1 MFNIVY
7 DICKIN
13 NFEYDKSYLKIIS
26 DHIKKAPS
34 HVRLGVQFLLIID
47 KVIRFFVSLLFTK
60 SRTYTNFILKNKP
73 PLISL
78 LYKLILYILILKI
91 NEEEI

>member
-1 MFNIVY
+1 MFDIVY

-13 NFEYDKSYLKIIS
+13 KFKYDEIYLKIIS
-26 DHIKKAPS
+26 NHIKKAPT
-34 HVRLGVQFLLIID
+34 HVRLGSQFLLIID
-47 KVIRFFVSLLFTK
+47 KIIRFFVSLLFIK

-91 NEEEI
+91 NE